1 MPEII
6 DPAVAAISPNLYEA
20 AKKSGLTNVSAS
32 QLNQMAR
39 QYEKGKALVLLGDTK
54 GRQEFLSLDPVLQE
68 NIRFF
73 FPDREM
79 FSKEKSY
86 LRQVLEATRTG
97 ILAPIKFFGTP
108 ITKSLDALLAW
119 EKTTKT
125 PYSGSRAAGEAA
137 EAQKQNLPVTKRA
150 DFSKGVLR
158 DIYDGKNLWQ
168 WEKINGFEQ
177 QYGVGLVTLARGI
190 AEGRNVEGSIELYG
204 TADEEIMDAIAFM
217 YDEPEKFEEIKEAIK
232 VDAQISPGR
241 DLVSDIMFQGTK
253 VDGNFWGNKALSL
266 IGMDLTTRKGI
277 TKAKKLVSGPIDGFY
292 TIFVDPLTYIGVGLP
307 AIAKLTAKGISGIRV
322 GVGEAIKM
330 SAFKTKGQRLA
341 AQFQFVSER
350 QGVESGY
357 AWLFKEPDVKKLWDD
372 QLVPRI

>member
-217 YDEPEKFEEIKEAIK
+217 YD
-232 VDAQISPGR
+232 
-241 DLVSDIMFQGTK
+241 
-253 VDGNFWGNKALSL
+253 
-266 IGMDLTTRKGI
+266 
-277 TKAKKLVSGPIDGFY
+277 
-292 TIFVDPLTYIGVGLP
+292 
-307 AIAKLTAKGISGIRV
+307 
-322 GVGEAIKM
+322 
-330 SAFKTKGQRLA
+330 
-341 AQFQFVSER
+341 
-350 QGVESGY
+350 
-357 AWLFKEPDVKKLWDD
+357 
-372 QLVPRI
+372 